1 MSTAVL
7 TPITRTYN
15 SVDNAILCAQVGQ
28 DNKAKDIVVLDLR
41 KITPI
46 YDYLV
51 LMTGA
56 SRRQMHAIAEEVD
69 EVMSQHGEK
78 RLSIEGYQT
87 SRWIVQDYGDV
98 VVHVFDA
105 DTRAYYALEELW
117 PDAPRIDWKRAE

>member
-7 TPITRTYN
+7 TPITRHYN

-28 DNKAKDIVVLDLR
+28 DNKAKDILVLDLR

-69 EVMSQHGEK
+69 EMMSQRGEK